1 VEEGSVKIK
10 NAKDFWAGLMFLA
23 FGAGFVV
30 AARGYPMGSAV
41 RMGPAYF
48 PTVLGIVLALLGAA
62 ILLKSFAAERAAVPR
77 FALRPLLLVL
87 LAIVLF
93 ALLLKPLGLVLS
105 TLVLVL
111 VGAYAGHE
119 FRWREALIL
128 GAVLAAFAVLVFNY
142 ALQLPFNI
150 WPAALS

>member
-1 VEEGSVKIK
+1 MKIK

-23 FGAGFVV
+23 FGVGFVV
-30 AARGYPMGSAV
+30 VARAYSMGTAV

-48 PTVLGIVLALLGAA
+48 PTVLGLVLAVIGAI
-62 ILLKSFAAERAAVPR
+62 ILMKSFGGERAAVPP
-77 FALRPLLLVL
+77 FAFRPLGLVL
-87 LAIVLF
+87 GAIVLF
-93 ALLLKPLGLVLS
+93 ALLLKPLGLVLA
-105 TLVLVL
+105 TFVLTI

-119 FRWREALIL
+119 FRWKEVLIL
-128 GAVLAAFAVLVFNY
+128 ASVLAAFAVLVFNY